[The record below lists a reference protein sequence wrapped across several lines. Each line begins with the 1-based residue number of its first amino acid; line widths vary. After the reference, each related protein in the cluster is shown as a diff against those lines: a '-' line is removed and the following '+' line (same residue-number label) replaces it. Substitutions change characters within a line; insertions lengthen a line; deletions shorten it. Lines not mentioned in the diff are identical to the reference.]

1 MGPLQWRI
9 QDFPEGGYANSQNGI
24 IFKLLA
30 EKCMK
35 MKEFGPPVACSW
47 RPLPPWIRQCT
58 DTPVLDFWQYI
69 CSGFRSQGGSPRLHT
84 SSPACNGFLRFTS
97 VVTPADL
104 LVAELFQSMYLYM
117 CTQALIGI
125 LLGIE
130 CVLIV

>member
-1 MGPLQWRI
+1 
-9 QDFPEGGYANSQNGI
+9 
-24 IFKLLA
+24 
-30 EKCMK
+30 MK

-47 RPLPPWIRQCT
+47 RPLPLGSANALIP
-58 DTPVLDFWQYI
+58 PFWTSGNI